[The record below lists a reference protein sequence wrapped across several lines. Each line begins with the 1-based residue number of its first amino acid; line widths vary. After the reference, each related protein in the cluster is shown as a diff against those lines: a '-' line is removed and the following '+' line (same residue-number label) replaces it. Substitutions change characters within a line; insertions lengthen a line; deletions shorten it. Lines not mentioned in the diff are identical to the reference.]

1 MNSILKHLL
10 ALRHIEYFILGENL
24 TVLEASSGASRFAE
38 STDSL
43 LRGQEI
49 QSLFPELIGVE
60 SSLQAVLQTHQ
71 PSFEMKAITRSQP
84 VSPGENPSADR
95 VSYFDL
101 YVIRSSAVELIVFL
115 EEVTERMELEQALVQ
130 NSNETNLLL
139 SQISASQK
147 YINQII
153 SSMADALIVTH
164 RSGMIKTV
172 NSAAQALL
180 ECDETELIGQSIF
193 DVIEQLG
200 TEGDGSFG
208 STETLCYT
216 KSGRRIPI
224 EVLCAVIQ
232 TNVSHFQGFVYTVR
246 DMTERKQAE
255 LAKQEFLAMISH
267 EIRTPMNAI
276 MGMAGLLGNS
286 QLNPHQQELIS
297 TIHSSSHALLTI
309 LNDILD
315 LSKLEAGK
323 LELDRQSFNLLDCI
337 HAAVNLLTSSAT
349 EKGIELQLVLDSSLP
364 QIIMGDSVRLRQ
376 ILINLLSN
384 AIKFTAVGSVKLCV
398 TSIAAPD
405 AIEIQFTISDTGI
418 GIADEHRDRLF
429 QAFSQVDSSITR
441 QYGGT
446 GLGLSLCKQLCE
458 MMGGKIWV
466 ESQAGQG
473 STFYFTLVTS
483 AVPVLEVQFTEPQ
496 SSETPSNDLQIDPQM
511 GVKNP
516 LRILLAEDHAINQKM
531 VLMLLNR
538 LGYVADVVTSGTAAI
553 AALLQQ
559 DYDVVLMDVNMPEMD
574 GVTATQQIRQLQ
586 LNTHPRIIAMTAS
599 AMKGDRERCIE
610 AGMDDYI
617 TKPFHLQDFV
627 QTLSRCHTERSPH
640 EKTEVFP
647 VHSSLIDPNALREIE
662 KMVGFNSST
671 SVSSFLTETID
682 EYLVD
687 APVFLEK
694 MQNALEQEDAITFHR
709 AAHTLGTCSAT
720 LGASLLADLCK
731 DLERMASQGAL
742 VGAMEKTTAAIATY
756 QQVKVALQNERQRY
770 QKDIKL

>member
-10 ALRHIEYFILGENL
+10 ALRHIEYFIVGENL
-24 TVLEASSGASRFAE
+24 TVLEASPGAVRFAE
-38 STDSL
+38 STDSTV
-43 LRGQEI
+43 REQEI
-49 QSLFPELIGVE
+49 QALFPELVGVE
-60 SSLQAVLQTHQ
+60 SQLQEVLQAQQ
-71 PSFEMKAITRSQP
+71 SAFEMKAITRSRRGANSYP
-84 VSPGENPSADR
+84 DR
-95 VSYFDL
+95 VLYFDL
-101 YVIRSSAVELIVFL
+101 FVIRSSAVELIVFL

-164 RSGMIKTV
+164 RSGIIKTV
-172 NSAAQALL
+172 NAAAQALL
-180 ECDETELIGQSIF
+180 ECDDTELIGQSIF

-200 TEGDGSFG
+200 TESDGSFG
-208 STETLCYT
+208 STETTCQT

-276 MGMAGLLGNS
+276 IGMAGLLGNS
-286 QLNPHQQELIS
+286 SLNSHQQELIG

-323 LELDRQSFNLLDCI
+323 LKLDRQSFNLLDCI

-349 EKGIELQLVLDSSLP
+349 EKGLELILDLDSSLP
-364 QIIMGDSVRLRQ
+364 QIIIGDSVRLRQ

-398 TSIAAPD
+398 TPISSSYPQGVAVPG
-405 AIEIQFTISDTGI
+405 AIEIQFAIMDTGI

-466 ESQAGQG
+466 ESHAGQG
-473 STFYFTLVTS
+473 STFYFTLVTP
-483 AVPVLEVQFTEPQ
+483 AVPALSSEPQ
-496 SSETPSNDLQIDPQM
+496 SSETPPPDLQIDLQIDLQM

-531 VLMLLNR
+531 VLMLLKR
-538 LGYVADVVTSGTAAI
+538 LGYDADVVTSGTAAI
-553 AALLQQ
+553 AALQRQ

-574 GVTATQQIRQLQ
+574 GVTATQKIRQMQ
-586 LNTHPRIIAMTAS
+586 LHPRIIAMTAS
-599 AMKGDRERCIE
+599 AMKGDRERCLE

-627 QTLSRCHTERSPH
+627 QTLSRCHPALRTAL
-640 EKTEVFP
+640 P
-647 VHSSLIDPNALREIE
+647 VHSPVIDSSALQEIE
-662 KMVGFNSST
+662 KMVGLNSGT

-694 MQNALEQEDAITFHR
+694 MQNALKQEDAVTFHR

-720 LGASLLADLCK
+720 LGASLLAELCK
-731 DLERMASQGAL
+731 DLERIASQGVL

-756 QQVKVALQNERQRY
+756 QQVKVALQTERQRY